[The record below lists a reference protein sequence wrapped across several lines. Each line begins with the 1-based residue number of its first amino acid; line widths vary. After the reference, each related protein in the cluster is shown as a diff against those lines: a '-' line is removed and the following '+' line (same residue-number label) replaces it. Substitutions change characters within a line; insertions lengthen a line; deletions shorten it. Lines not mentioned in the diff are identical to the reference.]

1 MTELETSLPELFSGT
16 TIFRKPFISEKRHAV
31 TTQQTPTPSTNGKVY
46 LVGAGPGDPGLITLR
61 GKYLLEH
68 AEVVVYDYLANPKLL
83 SYVPKTAKLIYAGKK
98 GGGLHA
104 FTQQGI
110 NQLLVDHAKQGNM
123 VVRLKGGDP
132 FIFGRGAEEIEELV
146 AEGIDFEVVPG
157 VTSATAAATYAGIP
171 ITHRDYTASV
181 AFVTGHEDPTKK
193 FSNISWEKL
202 ATGAGTI
209 VIYMGIKTLPSITK
223 KLIDHGRSPDTP
235 VAVVRWAST
244 PQQRSVVGTL
254 ATIGEVV
261 QKADIKPPA
270 LVIVGEVVKLRSTID
285 WFERRPLFGRRVV
298 VTRTREQASDLVAKL
313 EEFGAECLEYS
324 TIHIEPVDD
333 YAVLDQAIAELGSYD
348 WLLFTSLNAVTYFFK
363 RLYGL
368 GGDSRRLAA
377 TKIAVVGRATAEEL
391 LKYGV
396 RADLIPEKFT
406 GEGLAEALVKT
417 EVKGSRILLPRALR
431 ASEILPEVL
440 ADAGAAVTIAPT
452 YRNVP
457 PQGRKQELRDQLE
470 SGSVDL
476 ITFTSSST
484 VTNFLTMLDA
494 ADSQEMHRLLDKVSI
509 AAIGPITADTVRD
522 HGLKVDIQPD
532 RYTIDDMVQ
541 AIVSAYRSKALE
553 RAE

>member
-1 MTELETSLPELFSGT
+1 
-16 TIFRKPFISEKRHAV
+16 V
-31 TTQQTPTPSTNGKVY
+31 TTHDTTPSSTNGKVY

-83 SYVPKTAKLIYAGKK
+83 SYVPKTATLIYAGKK

-146 AEGIDFEVVPG
+146 REGIDFEVVPG

-171 ITHRDYTASV
+171 ITHREYTASV

-193 FSNISWEKL
+193 SSNISWEKL

-223 KLIDHGRSPDTP
+223 KLIDYGRSPDTP

-244 PQQRSVVGTL
+244 PQQHSVVGTL
-254 ATIGEVV
+254 ATICEVV
-261 QKADIKPPA
+261 QQADIKPPA
-270 LVIVGEVVKLRSTID
+270 LIIVGEVVKLRSTID

-298 VTRTREQASDLVAKL
+298 VTRTREQASDLVTKL

-333 YAVLDQAIAELGSYD
+333 YQVLDQAIAEIDSYG
-348 WLLFTSLNAVTYFFK
+348 WLLYTSLNAVTYFFK
-363 RLYGL
+363 RLYSLGL
-368 GGDSRRLAA
+368 DSRRLAA
-377 TKIAVVGRATAEEL
+377 IKIAAVGRATGEEL

-406 GEGLAEALVKT
+406 GEGLADALVKT
-417 EVKGSRILLPRALR
+417 EIKGSRILLPRALK

-440 ADAGAAVTIAPT
+440 TDAGATVTIAPT
-452 YRNVP
+452 YQNIP

-494 ADSQEMHRLLDKVSI
+494 ADQQELHRLLDKVSI
-509 AAIGPITADTVRD
+509 AAIGPITAETVRD
-522 HGLKVDIQPD
+522 NGLQVDIQPQ

-541 AIVSAYRSKALE
+541 AIVSSYRNKAIPK
-553 RAE
+553 RR